1 MLYFKIIKSKLIYL
15 ALIATFLPAIT
26 TSAISSIFNAS
37 QLAASQILGE
47 PFPYDFPDQDS
58 VPDLFPMQSCNGIV
72 LEEATIDQLQDYMDH
87 GKLTS
92 SQLVLCYLQRIY
104 QTDNY
109 IKYDSNNFHLP

>member
-1 MLYFKIIKSKLIYL
+1 MLYFKIFKSNLICL
-15 ALIATFLPAIT
+15 TVTATFVPAIT
-26 TSAISSIFNAS
+26 ASAISSTFNAS

-58 VPDLFPMQSCNGIV
+58 VSDLFPMQSCNGMV
-72 LEEATIDQLQDYMDH
+72 LEEATIDQLRDYMSH
-87 GKLTS
+87 GRLTS
-92 SQLVLCYLQRIY
+92 FQLVLCYLQRIY